1 MRNDKKKDNF
11 RERRT
16 GLPFVFR
23 SFIPSVLTVMNMVC
37 GYVAIVMSG
46 SDRFV
51 VAGWVIV
58 LAALFDV
65 ADGFVARMTD
75 TASRFGIELDSLSD
89 LVSFGVAPAYLVYKF
104 GLEDIGA
111 VKGVILSSMLVVGSG
126 LRLARFNAGV
136 PGYRKDF
143 FSGLPTP
150 AQALTVASF
159 VLWMDA
165 ESFLDRYQLQ
175 NALSL
180 LTVVLA
186 FLMVSRVNYDAF
198 PEPTLETVREKPLQ
212 MFFYLT
218 VFFCVLIY
226 QAKALF
232 LAMLLYIL
240 LGVLR
245 SLSLFFRQI
254 VLQR

>member
-1 MRNDKKKDNF
+1 MRNEKKKDNF

-16 GLPFVFR
+16 GLPLVSR
-23 SFIPSVLTVMNMVC
+23 SFVPAVLTVMNMVC
-37 GYVAIVMSG
+37 GYIAIVMSG

-51 VAGWVIV
+51 VAGWCIV
-58 LAALFDV
+58 LAAFFDA

-75 TASRFGIELDSLSD
+75 TTSRFGIELDSLSD

-111 VKGVILSSMLVVGSG
+111 VKGIILSSMLVVGGG

-136 PGYRKDF
+136 LGCRKDF
-143 FSGLPTP
+143 FCGLPIP
-150 AQALTVASF
+150 AQALTVAGF

-165 ESFLDRYQLQ
+165 ENILNHYQLQ

-186 FLMVSRVNYDAF
+186 FLMISRVNYDAF
-198 PEPTLETVREKPLQ
+198 PEPTFETVREKPLQ
-212 MFFYLT
+212 TGFYLT
-218 VFFCVLIY
+218 IFFCVLIY

-245 SLSLFFRQI
+245 SLSLFFKQI

>member
-23 SFIPSVLTVMNMVC
+23 SFVPSVLTVMNMVC

-75 TASRFGIELDSLSD
+75 TSSRFGIELDSLSD

-126 LRLARFNAGV
+126 LRLARFNADV

-165 ESFLDRYQLQ
+165 ESFLSGYQLQ

-212 MFFYLT
+212 AFFYLT

>member
-136 PGYRKDF
+136 PGYHKDF